1 MAGSAGRGFPSFT
14 STCRAFSS
22 PRPSFV
28 SVALS
33 PRKPTFNV
41 TAKGLSLDHDHLSEL
56 AWPYFAIYGLL
67 MAGGLTAA
75 YRYAFEPGVPNLMLV
90 VGLWNTFN
98 MVIAGV
104 ALGCVAE
111 RKQPDRHPRLAIDRR
126 GMLTVDGAAIP
137 VAIENVS
144 A

>member
-56 AWPYFAIYGLL
+56 AWPYLAIYGLL
-67 MAGGLTAA
+67 TAGGLTAA
-75 YRYAFEPGVPNLMLV
+75 YRYVFEPGVTNLMLV
-90 VGLWNTFN
+90 VVLWNTFT

-104 ALGCVAE
+104 LFGCISDP
-111 RKQPDRHPRLAIDRR
+111 KQPAVISRLATFSR
-126 GMLTVDGAAIP
+126 GM
-137 VAIENVS
+137 
-144 A
+144 

>member
-41 TAKGLSLDHDHLSEL
+41 TAKGLSLDNDHLSEL

-75 YRYAFEPGVPNLMLV
+75 YRY
-90 VGLWNTFN
+90 

-126 GMLTVDGAAIP
+126 GMLTIGGAAIP
-137 VAIENVS
+137 
-144 A
+144 